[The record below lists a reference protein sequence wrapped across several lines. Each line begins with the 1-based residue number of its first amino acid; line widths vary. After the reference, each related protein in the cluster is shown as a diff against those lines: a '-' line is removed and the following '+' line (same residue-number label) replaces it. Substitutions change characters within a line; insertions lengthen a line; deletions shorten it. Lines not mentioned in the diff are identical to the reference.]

1 MVTVADEEIATT
13 IVTLL
18 ERMKVLVEGAGAA
31 ALAALIAG
39 KAAAKGRTALV
50 LSGGNIDIKLLE
62 GLIERAM
69 LKAGRYV
76 RLFSAVED
84 RPGGLAKLLHEVA
97 DARGNVMEVIH
108 NRTSAAVP
116 IGMTG
121 VEILIET
128 RDAGHI
134 DELIARLKTAGYPV
148 QVMA

>member
-1 MVTVADEEIATT
+1 MVTVGDEEIATT

-18 ERMKVLVEGAGAA
+18 ERMKMLVEGAGAA
-31 ALAALIAG
+31 ALTALFTRRIAP
-39 KAAAKGRTALV
+39 KGRTAVV

-84 RPGGLAKLLHEVA
+84 RPGGLAKLLHEIA
-97 DARGNVMEVIH
+97 EGRGNVMEVIH
-108 NRTSAAVP
+108 NRTSASVP
-116 IGMTG
+116 LGMTG

-128 RDAGHI
+128 KDSTHV
-134 DELIARLKTAGYPV
+134 DDLIGRLRSAGYPV
-148 QVMA
+148 QQ